1 MTQKGRETYLSDY
14 MDQAKKGLRNLH
26 GKDRKAMDIFFSRVR
41 SHAVYFII
49 DNLASNAS
57 DKELNALNVYA
68 EGFLR
73 PPYDV
78 VVLAVDCINSAGRT
92 TPVLIFVD
100 SFPNDEE
107 AFFYYSTCSEK
118 NKWTIPTVFWRLKF
132 DGSMF
137 RPTPLED
144 DPESTGNWQIDF
156 IPTYMLEGEIAKSA
170 KRIGEERSDFI
181 DRNVSMGLKIFMNYI
196 CFCSVLNEFHTEFV
210 DTKPH
215 EGHSKM
221 RRALGKAPLFTYKVL
236 TIGKKKRKSQKLG
249 GTHAS
254 PRSHLRRGYYRTS
267 RNGVRHW
274 VQPCMVKGG
283 TDGFV
288 HKDYKVEGTVM
299 EGLSHG

>member
-118 NKWTIPTVFWRLKF
+118 NKWTIPTGHGRIIAWLGK
-132 DGSMF
+132 
-137 RPTPLED
+137 PNT
-144 DPESTGNWQIDF
+144 
-156 IPTYMLEGEIAKSA
+156 TYTIWKSA
-170 KRIGEERSDFI
+170 RPKHG
-181 DRNVSMGLKIFMNYI
+181 
-196 CFCSVLNEFHTEFV
+196 
-210 DTKPH
+210 P
-215 EGHSKM
+215 
-221 RRALGKAPLFTYKVL
+221 
-236 TIGKKKRKSQKLG
+236 
-249 GTHAS
+249 AS
-254 PRSHLRRGYYRTS
+254 PQRKLCGSSAART
-267 RNGVRHW
+267 
-274 VQPCMVKGG
+274 
-283 TDGFV
+283 T
-288 HKDYKVEGTVM
+288 
-299 EGLSHG
+299 

>member
-1 MTQKGRETYLSDY
+1 MNKGRETYLSDY
-14 MDQAKKGLRNLH
+14 MDQAKKGLHSLND
-26 GKDRKAMDIFFSRVR
+26 KDRKAMGIFLSRVR

-49 DNLASNAS
+49 DDLVATAS
-57 DKELNALNVYA
+57 DKELNAMKVYD

-73 PPYDV
+73 PPYNV
-78 VVLAVDCINSAGRT
+78 VVLAVDCINSDGHT

-100 SFPNDEE
+100 SFPNDDE
-107 AFFYYSTCSEK
+107 AFFYFSTCSEK
-118 NKWTIPTVFWRLKF
+118 NNWTVPTIFWRLKF

-137 RPTPLED
+137 RPTPPED
-144 DPESTGNWQIDF
+144 DPKSNGEWQIDF
-156 IPTYMLEGEIAKSA
+156 IPTYLLEGEIDKSF
-170 KRIGEERSDFI
+170 KRIGEERSDYI
-181 DRNVSMGLKIFMNYI
+181 DRNIRMGLKIFMNYI

-210 DTKPH
+210 DTEPH
-215 EGHSKM
+215 KGQNKM

-274 VQPCMVKGG
+274 VQPCMVKGE

-288 HKDYKVEGTVM
+288 HKDYRVESEATY
-299 EGLSHG
+299 H